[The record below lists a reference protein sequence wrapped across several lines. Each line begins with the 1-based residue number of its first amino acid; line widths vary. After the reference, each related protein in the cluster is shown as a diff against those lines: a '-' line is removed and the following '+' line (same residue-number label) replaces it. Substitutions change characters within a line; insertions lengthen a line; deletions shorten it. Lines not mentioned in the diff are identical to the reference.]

1 MAKLKEEEIIDR
13 WSVLIDG
20 ADGRGKEIFKKV
32 DENLKEIKA
41 PKVEIFLKEVSPS
54 LMRKIRGE
62 KRIFLVV
69 QNTYLKNYLMYIGVM
84 DYGKQLFVSWY
95 LTMEPSA
102 LQKFFSKL
110 PWFVLIFLLP
120 ILILVRIYNL
130 FVKKR
135 AVSPAEMDIFDLE
148 ELTAYVTTVHHA
160 LMDAAK
166 EISESVGFDFSKV
179 DQKSRGF
186 LNIS

>member
-13 WSVLIDG
+13 WSVLIEG
-20 ADGRGKEIFKKV
+20 ANGRGKELFKKV

-41 PKVEIFLKEVSPS
+41 PKVEILLKEVSPS

-62 KRIFLVV
+62 KRTFLVV
-69 QNTYLKNYLMYIGVM
+69 QNTYLKSYLMYIGAA

-102 LQKFFSKL
+102 FQKFLSKL
-110 PWFVLIFLLP
+110 PWFIAILLLP
-120 ILILVRIYNL
+120 IIIMVRIYNL
-130 FVKKR
+130 FKKKT
-135 AVSPAEMDIFDLE
+135 VSPAEMDLFDLE

-160 LMDAAK
+160 LMDEAK